1 MVATG
6 GDQTARAED
15 LREMAEATIGAGLVE
30 LTDEQQAIVS
40 IVREFV
46 EREVYPVAE
55 ELEHRDEF
63 PDRIV
68 EGMKELG
75 LFGLT
80 VPEEYGGAGL
90 DLMTYALVGVEL
102 SRGWMSLS
110 GILNTHFMAV
120 YLLKKHGS
128 DEQKGRW
135 LPTMATG
142 ELRAALSMS
151 EPGAGSDV
159 QAIQCRAVLDEA
171 AGEYVVN
178 GTKMWVTNGLRAG
191 LVVLLCKTDPTAD
204 PPYKG
209 MTVLYVEKEPGEP
222 SSGGITIPPNIEKMG
237 YHGVETTELVFQD
250 HRVPVGNR
258 LGNEGDGFRQIMDA
272 IEVGRVNVSARAVGL
287 ATRAF
292 EEAITYAQ
300 QRRAFGKP
308 IAQHQMIQEKL
319 ADMGTKLEAA
329 RLMLLQA
336 AKKKSAGV
344 RADLEAGM
352 AKYFC
357 TEVCHEIVT
366 EALRV
371 HGGYGYSAEYTIERL
386 YRDAPFLLIGEG
398 TSEIQKLVIARQL
411 LERHKVTG

>member
-1 MVATG
+1 MPGLASET
-6 GDQTARAED
+6 
-15 LREMAEATIGAGLVE
+15 GLVP
-30 LTDEQQAIVS
+30 LDDEQRAIVET
-40 IVREFV
+40 VRAFV
-46 EREVYPVAE
+46 DKEVIPVAD

-63 PDRIV
+63 PEQIV

-90 DLMTYALVGVEL
+90 DLMTYAMAGVEL

-120 YLLKKHGS
+120 YLLKQHGNE
-128 DEQKGRW
+128 DQKQRW
-135 LPTMATG
+135 LPRMATG

-159 QAIQCRAVLDEA
+159 QSIRCRAVREGDD
-171 AGEYVVN
+171 YVVD

-191 LVVLLCKTDPTAD
+191 LVVLLCKTDPEAD
-204 PPYKG
+204 PPHRG
-209 MTVLYVEKEPGEP
+209 MSVLMVEKEPGAN
-222 SSGGITIPPNIEKMG
+222 SFGGITIPPNIEKMG
-237 YHGVETTELVFQD
+237 YHGVETTELVFE
-250 HRVPVGNR
+250 HHHVPAANL
-258 LGNEGDGFRQIMDA
+258 LGEEGQGFRQIMDG
-272 IEVGRVNVSARAVGL
+272 IEVGRVNVAARAVGL

-292 EEAITYAQ
+292 EEAIEYAQ
-300 QRRAFGKP
+300 ERRAFGKP

-319 ADMGTKLEAA
+319 AHMGTLLEASK
-329 RLMLLQA
+329 LMLMNA
-336 AKKKSAGV
+336 AKKKSAGE
-344 RADLEAGM
+344 RSDLEAGM

-357 TEVCHEIVT
+357 TEACHEIVT

-398 TSEIQKLVIARQL
+398 TSEIQKLVISRQL
-411 LERHKVTG
+411 LERFKVR

>member
-1 MVATG
+1 MTS
-6 GDQTARAED
+6 QRTED
-15 LREMAEATIGAGLVE
+15 GLVR
-30 LTDEQQAIVS
+30 LTDEQQAIVAA
-40 IVREFV
+40 VREFV
-46 EREVYPVAE
+46 EREVYPVAQ

-63 PDRIV
+63 PERIV
-68 EGMKELG
+68 EQMKEMG

-80 VPEEYGGAGL
+80 VPNEYGGAGL

-110 GILNTHFMAV
+110 GIMNTHFMAV
-120 YLLKKHGS
+120 YLLKKYGS
-128 DEQKGRW
+128 DEQRQRW
-135 LPTMATG
+135 LPRMATG

-159 QAIQCRAVLDEA
+159 QAIQCRAVLD
-171 AGEYVVN
+171 GTTDEYVVT
-178 GTKMWVTNGLRAG
+178 GQKMWVTNGLRAG
-191 LVVLLCKTDPTAD
+191 LVVLLCKTDPSAD
-204 PPYKG
+204 PPYRG
-209 MTVLYVEKEPGEP
+209 MTTLYVEKEPEARTD
-222 SSGGITIPPNIEKMG
+222 GGITIPPNIEKMG
-237 YHGVETTELVFQD
+237 YHGVETTELVFED
-250 HRVPVGNR
+250 HRVPVANR
-258 LGNEGDGFRQIMDA
+258 LGEEGDGFRQIMDG

-292 EEAITYAQ
+292 EEAIAYAQ
-300 QRRAFGKP
+300 ERVAFGKP

-336 AKKKSAGV
+336 AMKKSSGA

-357 TEVCHEIVT
+357 TEACHQIVT

-371 HGGYGYSAEYTIERL
+371 HGGYGYSAEYPIERL

-411 LERHKVTG
+411 LERYKA

>member
-1 MVATG
+1 MSATTSAAG
-6 GDQTARAED
+6 
-15 LREMAEATIGAGLVE
+15 GLVE
-30 LTDEQQAIVS
+30 LTDEQEAIVAA
-40 IVREFV
+40 VREFV
-46 EREVYPVAE
+46 EKEVYPVAE

-63 PDRIV
+63 PEAIV
-68 EGMKELG
+68 EQMKTMG

-80 VPEEYGGAGL
+80 VPEEHGGAGL

-110 GILNTHFMAV
+110 GIMNTHFMAV
-120 YLLKKHGS
+120 YLLKKYGTE
-128 DEQKGRW
+128 EQKQRW
-135 LPTMATG
+135 LPRMATG

-159 QAIQCRAVLDEA
+159 QAIQCRAVLD
-171 AGEYVVN
+171 AGRDQYVVD

-191 LVVLLCKTDPTAD
+191 LVVLLCKTDPTAQ

-209 MTVLYVEKEPGEP
+209 MTVLYVEKEPGARAFE
-222 SSGGITIPPNIEKMG
+222 GITIPPNIDKMG
-237 YHGVETTELVFQD
+237 YHGVETTELVFEG
-250 HRVPVGNR
+250 HRVPVANR
-258 LGNEGDGFRQIMDA
+258 LGQEGDGFRQIMDG

-292 EEAITYAQ
+292 EEAIRYAQ
-300 QRRAFGKP
+300 QRSAFGKP

-336 AKKKSAGV
+336 AKKKAAGV

-357 TEVCHEIVT
+357 TEMCHEIVT

-371 HGGYGYSAEYTIERL
+371 HGGYGYSAQYPIERL

-411 LERHKVTG
+411 LDRHKLEG

>member
-1 MVATG
+1 
-6 GDQTARAED
+6 
-15 LREMAEATIGAGLVE
+15 MASVDRPAPGLVE
-30 LTDEQQAIVS
+30 LSDEQEAIVQT
-40 IVREFV
+40 VREFV
-46 EREVYPVAE
+46 EKEVIPVAD

-63 PDRIV
+63 PERIV
-68 EGMKELG
+68 EGMKQLG

-80 VPEEYGGAGL
+80 VPEEFGGAGL
-90 DLMTYALVGVEL
+90 DLMTYALAGVEL

-110 GILNTHFMAV
+110 GILNTHFMAI
-120 YLLKKHGS
+120 YLLKQHGS
-128 DEQKGRW
+128 EEQKRRW
-135 LPTMATG
+135 LPRMATG

-159 QAIQCRAVLDEA
+159 QAIQCRAVRD
-171 AGEYVVN
+171 GDHYVVN

-204 PPYKG
+204 PPHRG
-209 MTVLYVEKEPGEP
+209 MSILYVEKEPEARVFE
-222 SSGGITIPPNIEKMG
+222 GISIPPNIEKMG
-237 YHGVETTELVFQD
+237 YHGVETTELVFED
-250 HRVPVGNR
+250 HRVPADNR
-258 LGNEGDGFRQIMDA
+258 LGDEGQGFRFIMDG
-272 IEVGRVNVSARAVGL
+272 IEVGRVNVAARAVGL

-292 EEAITYAQ
+292 EEAIRYAQ
-300 QRRAFGKP
+300 ERKAFGKP

-329 RLMLLQA
+329 KLMLMQA
-336 AKKKSAGV
+336 AKKKSLGV
-344 RADLEAGM
+344 RSDLEAGM

-357 TEVCHEIVT
+357 TEMCHEIVT

-371 HGGYGYSAEYTIERL
+371 HGGYGYSTEYTIERL

-411 LERHKVTG
+411 LERHKLPG